1 MSRRTI
7 VMPEQLRRARRDPR
21 FLAALRERGS
31 EPAIEP
37 GWRAQ
42 GRCLEVDPEVFFPL
56 ESPTEAVAICHSC
69 SVRGACLAA
78 ALDAGEVDGV
88 WGATTPD
95 ERRAMRLL
103 WNAPRRRTPVVAR

>member
-7 VMPEQLRRARRDPR
+7 VMPDQIRRARRDPR
-21 FLAALRERGS
+21 FLAALNARET
-31 EPAIEP
+31 ED
-37 GWRAQ
+37 GWRAR

-56 ESPTEAVAICHSC
+56 ESATEAVSICHSC

-78 ALDAGEVDGV
+78 ALEAGDVDGV

-95 ERRAMRLL
+95 ERRAMRQL
-103 WNAPRRRTPVVAR
+103 WKSPRVRTPAVAR